1 MKKEQ
6 LQRIIQEEIA
16 RELTNDNLLMKETYD
31 LDQVKYSASIQKQ
44 VDNLVSSLQKSS
56 NLSKVQVAAILNDI
70 IMAMGLN
77 RTQMT
82 MYMNMIK
89 QSRQRYNF

>member
-82 MYMNMIK
+82 LYMNMIK
-89 QSRQRYNF
+89 QNRQKYSF